1 MSQSFNR
8 RRFLQI
14 TTTATL
20 LSATSS
26 YQVSAAEQ
34 QQQLYRWQ
42 GVALGGQAEIL
53 LPAGSNSNLIG
64 NEVISELKRL
74 EGIFSLYDPTSE
86 VSQLN
91 RTGVVKN
98 PSPELVELLEKSKQL
113 SDLTN
118 GAFDITVQPLW
129 ELHSSNSGYSQAQLL
144 KLEQS
149 IRGLLGYQNL
159 NISNEKISFDKG
171 GMAITLNG
179 IAQGYITDKITQ
191 LLSNHGF
198 TDSLINIGEIKA
210 LGQHPDGR
218 NWKVAIADTSS
229 TNKAIQSQPNSVS
242 LNDGQAIAT
251 SSYLGTTISDG
262 TPHLLNPLTHEDEY
276 RYQTMSV
283 IAPDATTSDA
293 LSTGFSFMS
302 IENIRDIVNTQPNL
316 NIYAVD
322 KTGRTYRV

>member
-14 TTTATL
+14 TTTAAL
-20 LSATSS
+20 LSATGG
-26 YQVSAAEQ
+26 YQASASNP
-34 QQQLYRWQ
+34 LYRWR

-53 LPAGSNSNLIG
+53 LPAGLDVELIG
-64 NEVISELKRL
+64 NDVVSELKRL
-74 EGIFSLYDPTSE
+74 ERIFSLYDTASE

-91 RTGVVKN
+91 REGILNN
-98 PSPELVELLEKSKQL
+98 PSPEFVELLQKSKQV
-113 SDLTN
+113 SELTN
-118 GAFDITVQPLW
+118 GNFDVTVQPLW
-129 ELHSSNSGYSQAQLL
+129 ELHSAGSGYSKVQLL

-149 IRGLLGYQNL
+149 IRGLLGYKNL
-159 NISNEKISFDKG
+159 KVSSEKISFKKG

-191 LLSNHGF
+191 LLSNHGL

-210 LGQHPDGR
+210 LGHHPDGR

-229 TNKAIQSQPNSVS
+229 NKDPLQTQQKSVS

-251 SSYLGTTISDG
+251 SSYLGTTITDG
-262 TPHLLNPLTHEDEY
+262 TPHLLNPLTHQDEY
-276 RYQTMSV
+276 RYQSMSV
-283 IAPDATTSDA
+283 IASDATTADA

-302 IENIRDIVNTQPNL
+302 IENIRNIVDIQPNL
-316 NIYAVD
+316 KVHAVD
-322 KTGRTYRV
+322 NMRRTYSV